1 MNKRIIKKLTIS
13 IFLMIICVMLTMF
26 SKNKGVFLSGRN
38 NLPIYSVQTKEK
50 NVAITFDVN
59 WAEDKDKS
67 MMKILDIL
75 DKHKVKAT
83 FFLIGD
89 WIDDYPEQVKEIY
102 KRGHELGNHSNS
114 HPDMAKVSDER
125 IKKEINITD
134 GKITNLVGKGSRL
147 FRCPSGSYNDNT
159 INIAE
164 KMGYYCIQWDVDS
177 IDWKAQG
184 ADKEYNRVI
193 SRVRPGSIMLFHTD
207 AKYTPET
214 LPKIIETLES
224 KGYSFKKIS
233 DLIYKDNFYI
243 DSRGVQ
249 IKK

>member
-26 SKNKGVFLSGRN
+26 SKNKGVFLSGKN

>member
-26 SKNKGVFLSGRN
+26 SKNKGVFLIGKN